1 MYLPY
6 LRGRMNELLAVRQLV
21 AQGRLG
27 AHIIPIIEPVN
38 ITATLVSTLEAFI
51 AADHPVAIIRNP
63 KVGRLGLQTTNSANP
78 YLARYEH
85 ICRQEPVIMGLI
97 MQQNTREMLQQ
108 FQQSG
113 TRKDELLVICTDH
126 AYVEAYTQEFSDY
139 PPRFVLVPDDMGI
152 RRRVKGSRIFL
163 DDKFHRLDR
172 NADYQ
177 QQDDEF
183 FSDDHLWYQE
193 EGYLGFSDFSIIGNE
208 YFERGFAPLAV
219 AIHLIYLDE
228 DNCQRVRHFVSDSNE
243 DIRDPAGK
251 FFEALEKL
259 VAWHNDHPQ
268 LHMTDGLKALLT
280 HHDQQ
285 RYPGLGVVKRLTL
298 MHHLELMSQYFDGE
312 Y

>member
-1 MYLPY
+1 MYMPY
-6 LRGRMNELLAVRQLV
+6 LRGRMNELLALRQLV
-21 AQGRLG
+21 LQGRLG

-38 ITATLVSTLEAFI
+38 ITSTLASTLEAFI
-51 AADHPVAIIRNP
+51 TAGHPVAIIRNP
-63 KVGRLGLQTTNSANP
+63 LVGRLGSPTTDNANP
-78 YLARYEH
+78 YLQRYEH
-85 ICRQEPVIMGLI
+85 ACTQGPVISGLI
-97 MQQNTREMLQQ
+97 MQKNSRETLQQ
-108 FQQSG
+108 LRQSG
-113 TRKDELLVICTDH
+113 ISKGEMMVICTDH
-126 AYVEAYTQEFSDY
+126 AYVEEYTQAFSDN

-152 RRRVKGSRIFL
+152 RRRVKGNRIFL

-177 QQDDEF
+177 HQEDEF

-219 AIHLIYLDE
+219 AIHLIYLGE
-228 DNCQRVRHFVSDSNE
+228 DASQRVRHFVSDSNE

-259 VAWHNDHPQ
+259 VAWYHAHPQ
-268 LHMTDGLKALLT
+268 LLMTEGLQALLT

-312 Y
+312 Q